1 MSEHAINARRRRA
14 LATLASI
21 GGALL
26 PLQLS
31 WAQDAKSTLRLLVGY
46 PAGGGGDALV
56 RRISKSLGAV
66 VPQAVVVDNKPG
78 AGGTVAASA
87 LATSPPDGSVVYMA
101 DSAILVAP
109 AVYEKLGYDPR
120 TLTPVLGVGQLGY
133 CMVVHP
139 SFPARS
145 VAEFIQV
152 LKAAPGKYSYAS
164 PGIGNIAHLAAE
176 AFKRDAGVDMV
187 HVPYKGGGP
196 ALSDLIGGQ
205 IPICFIS
212 LPPALAQAQAG
223 KLRMLAVTT
232 AKRWP
237 TAPEVPT
244 LAETLPGF
252 EAVTNSFI
260 VAPPKT
266 PAAIVERLAAA
277 FRKVYED
284 PELRQAFLGMGATV
298 ELVAADALAQ
308 QIAAELKRWP
318 ELARS
323 IGIRPGAT

>member
-1 MSEHAINARRRRA
+1 MSTPTANPHRRQVLAA
-14 LATLASI
+14 LS
-21 GGALL
+21 GALL
-26 PLQLS
+26 PLHAA
-31 WAQDAKSTLRLLVGY
+31 WAQDSGAQPATLRLLVGY

-56 RRISKSLGAV
+56 RLISKRLSAV

-78 AGGTVAASA
+78 AGGTLAASA
-87 LATSPPDGSVVYMA
+87 LATSPPDGSVVYAA
-101 DSAILVAP
+101 DSSILVAP

-120 TLTPVLGVGQLGY
+120 ALTPVLGLGQLGY
-133 CMVVHP
+133 CVVVHP
-139 SFPARS
+139 SFPART

-176 AFKRDAGVDMV
+176 AFKRAAGVDML

-196 ALSDLIGGQ
+196 AISDLIGGQ
-205 IPICFIS
+205 VPICFIS

-232 AKRWP
+232 ARRWE
-237 TAPEVPT
+237 TAPTVPA

-252 EAVTNSFI
+252 EAVTTSFV

-266 PAAIVERLAAA
+266 PAATVERLAAA
-277 FRKVYED
+277 FRTALAD
-284 PELRQAFLGMGATV
+284 PELRQAFLGMGASV
-298 ELVAADALAQ
+298 EVVAPDALGRL
-308 QIAAELKRWP
+308 IAAELTRWP

-323 IGIRPGAT
+323 IGIRPGAA